1 MGLIDWYLPKG
12 WSTKRRLTLLF
23 QEWIFSMRVRS
34 SRILNGPFSRKRLTK
49 EEEPGPPLSQITR
62 GSVDELYRD
71 SKCQ

>member
-1 MGLIDWYLPKG
+1 
-12 WSTKRRLTLLF
+12 
-23 QEWIFSMRVRS
+23 MRVRS

>member
-1 MGLIDWYLPKG
+1 MK
-12 WSTKRRLTLLF
+12 
-23 QEWIFSMRVRS
+23 VRS